1 METGPEPS
9 LVNEKV
15 REVASGSPVASSIMS
30 LNVIEAVA
38 ALWVGLGDGVGFVEA
53 EALGPALPELPDE
66 LPVGVAAE
74 GELGVA
80 VGPPA
85 KAVPVSVG
93 EGLLEFDPK

>member
-15 REVASGSPVASSIMS
+15 REVAKGSPVASSIMS

-38 ALWVGLGDGVGFVEA
+38 ALW
-53 EALGPALPELPDE
+53 
-66 LPVGVAAE
+66 VGVAAE